1 MHLLKMHYYALF
13 EKTLTN
19 LSMQTFITFVS
30 KRLIPLIVANLN
42 VFCGKKGWKPAFF
55 GLKHR
60 EFFCPTF
67 KKWFHLE
74 KHFCWCT
81 SKSLLKGKLPED
93 SIASGLVPKKLSFYS
108 KHAELQS
115 CSWMDVVWTT
125 KMLQTF

>member
-60 EFFCPTF
+60 KFFVQ
-67 KKWFHLE
+67 L
-74 KHFCWCT
+74 
-81 SKSLLKGKLPED
+81 SKNGFILKNISAGVPVKVFWKVNYQKIPLLQD
-93 SIASGLVPKKLSFYS
+93 
-108 KHAELQS
+108 
-115 CSWMDVVWTT
+115 
-125 KMLQTF
+125 